1 MAGRKWERGPSPGRS
16 AGPSETGFGG
26 PVSVL
31 RGFGVARYARV
42 VGMVDAVAT
51 GLAHPLDP
59 LDEIEIR
66 AAVAA
71 VKRDARFRGSHRF
84 FSVTLLEPDKD
95 LVGGDVDRQAEVIL
109 VDRGDGA
116 TEEVTVSLAGAE
128 VVGWVKLADC
138 HAAYLLG
145 EYMRAVEVV
154 KKDERWLAALRARGI
169 DDIERVQH
177 DPWPAGNFG
186 VAGEQGRRLVR
197 IVCYVRHHK
206 TDNGY
211 AHPIEGLVAT
221 FDVTTGEILEI
232 LDDPEAAAI
241 PSECANYDEA
251 GVGAWRT
258 SLKPL
263 DIVQPDAPG
272 FVVEGSAIRWENW
285 RLRVSM
291 HPLDAL
297 VLHDVGWDDGER
309 LRPILHRASLAE
321 MVVPYGDTGIGQ
333 RWKNAFDSGE
343 IALGRFPFLNSLT
356 LGCDC
361 LGAIHYLDAV
371 HVNESGEPYV
381 SENAVCIHEEDYGI
395 LWKHTDQN
403 TFTSEVRRSR
413 RLVVSSFH
421 TVGNYDYGF
430 YWYFYLDGTIQMEVK
445 LTGILQTKAVGEL
458 PGELVHSSLVAP
470 GLAAPFHQH
479 LFCFRIDLDVDGPSH
494 QSVEEVELVAAPP
507 EMEGNEFGAAM
518 MLKST
523 PLTTE
528 LQARRL
534 ADSARS
540 RSWKVVNSGSLNR
553 LGQPVAYRLVP
564 GLAPTLLAGEDSS
577 VAKRARFATHNLWV
591 TPYSPTER
599 RAAGY
604 PVCAPGEGGLPTF
617 VAGDRSVTDTDVVL
631 WHVFGVNHVPRLE
644 DWPVMP
650 VEYTGFSLVPCG
662 FFDQNPALD
671 VPPNDRING
680 HCH

>member
-1 MAGRKWERGPSPGRS
+1 
-16 AGPSETGFGG
+16 
-26 PVSVL
+26 
-31 RGFGVARYARV
+31 
-42 VGMVDAVAT
+42 MVDAPAT
-51 GLAHPLDP
+51 LAHPLDP
-59 LDEIEIR
+59 LDEVEIR

-71 VKRDARFRGSHRF
+71 VKQDARFGRSHRF
-84 FSVTLLEPDKD
+84 FSVTLLEPDKR
-95 LVGGDVDRQAEVIL
+95 LVGRPAGRQVEVIL
-109 VDRGDGA
+109 VDRHTGV
-116 TEEVTVSLAGAE
+116 TEEVTVDLTGAD
-128 VVGWVKLADC
+128 VVEWVKLADC

-154 KKDERWLAALRARGI
+154 KGDERWRGALKARGI

-197 IVCYVRHHK
+197 IVAYVRHHE

-221 FDVTTGEILEI
+221 IDVTTGEILEI
-232 LDDPEAAAI
+232 LDDPEVVAV
-241 PSECANYDEA
+241 PGKCANYDEA
-251 GVGAWRT
+251 AVGGWRT

-263 DIVQPDAPG
+263 EIVQRHAPG
-272 FVVEGSAIRWENW
+272 FVIEGSAIRWENW

-297 VLHDVGWDDGER
+297 VLHEVGWDDGQR
-309 LRPILHRASLAE
+309 VRPILHRASLAE

-343 IALGRFPFLNSLT
+343 IALGRFPFLNSLK

-361 LGAIHYLDAV
+361 LGDIRYIDAV
-371 HVNESGEPYV
+371 HVDESGEPLV
-381 SENAVCIHEEDYGI
+381 TENAICVHEEDYGI

-413 RLVVSSFH
+413 RLVVSSIH

-430 YWYFYLDGTIQMEVK
+430 YWYFYLDGTIQLEVK
-445 LTGILQTKAVGEL
+445 LTGILQTKAASGL
-458 PGELVHSSLVAP
+458 PGHLDHSSLVAP

-479 LFCFRIDLDVDGPSH
+479 LFCVRIDLDVDGPGH
-494 QSVEEVELVAAPP
+494 QTVEEVELVAAPS
-507 EMEGNEFGAAM
+507 EMAGNELGGAM
-518 MLKST
+518 ILK
-523 PLTTE
+523 TTRLE
-528 LQARRL
+528 TESQARRL
-534 ADSARS
+534 ADSARG
-540 RSWKVVNSGSLNR
+540 RSWKVVNSGSLNG

-564 GLAPTLLAGEDSS
+564 GQAPTILAGESSS
-577 VAKRARFATHNLWV
+577 VAKRAAFATHNLWV

-604 PVCAPGEGGLPTF
+604 PVCAPGHSGLPSF
-617 VAGDRSVTDTDVVL
+617 VAGDRSVADTDVVL
-631 WHVFGVNHVPRLE
+631 WHVFGVNHVPRPE

-650 VEYTGFSLVPCG
+650 VEYVGFSLVPFG
-662 FFDQNPALD
+662 FFDRNPGID
-671 VPPNDRING
+671 VPPNDHVNG
-680 HCH
+680 HCP